1 MATLQSCRARLE
13 LIWRALSDL
22 RFVSRTFRAAP
33 HRDSIVTCS
42 RWIALDH
49 PEDMLGTPRKNR
61 NKKGLALG
69 AELPLAVEGSIP
81 ISHREAPSRPIPGG
95 GDPSASSPRSKP
107 ALSLST
113 SASGASPLASPN
125 LLPTSAGHTPS
136 LSSSS
141 SRSHRSSYHNKL
153 SEQLANLELG
163 VEFKLELRKED
174 LEVIDELGCGNG
186 GTVSR
191 CRHIP
196 TKAIMAK
203 KVSVGRF
210 KSREEI

>member
-1 MATLQSCRARLE
+1 
-13 LIWRALSDL
+13 
-22 RFVSRTFRAAP
+22 
-33 HRDSIVTCS
+33 
-42 RWIALDH
+42 
-49 PEDMLGTPRKNR
+49 MLGAPRKNR

-69 AELPLAVEGSIP
+69 AELPLVVEGSIP
-81 ISHREAPSRPIPGG
+81 ISHREAPSRPSVGG
-95 GDPSASSPRSKP
+95 ADSSASSSRLKP
-107 ALSLST
+107 ALSLAT
-113 SASGASPLASPN
+113 SASGASPLASP

-196 TKAIMAK
+196 TKAIMAR
-203 KVSVGRF
+203 KVSIARYQL
-210 KSREEI
+210 